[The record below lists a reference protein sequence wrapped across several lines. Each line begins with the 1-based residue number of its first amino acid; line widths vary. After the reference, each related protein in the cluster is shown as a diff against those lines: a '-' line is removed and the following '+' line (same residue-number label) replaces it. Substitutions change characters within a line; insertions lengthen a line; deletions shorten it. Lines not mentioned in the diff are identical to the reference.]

1 MIRERTKHVVTH
13 TRLVRIWL
21 VETLVSKSLCLV
33 SVMLQRLPAVLSRI
47 GIILASPL
55 VRPPIALGRGHDFA
69 RILFFSLH
77 QISLSLSLSL
87 SASPSIRLDSTQSRV
102 SKIIHRLIN
111 ILERDVLSSNAA
123 NATFLFLLFSV
134 SRSFDF
140 FSGFLPIRREQKT
153 KQNEKKRK
161 EKKRKMK

>member
-69 RILFFSLH
+69 RILFFFSPSNL
-77 QISLSLSLSL
+77 SLSLSLSL

-140 FSGFLPIRREQKT
+140 FSGFLPIRRE
-153 KQNEKKRK
+153 
-161 EKKRKMK
+161 

>member
-1 MIRERTKHVVTH
+1 MRKEPRKKYQTTSSPSSEKKTRENKKIGVKEYKERKKERKKEKKRKAMIRERTKHVVTH

-77 QISLSLSLSL
+77 QISLSLSIYLSL
-87 SASPSIRLDSTQSRV
+87 PLPRFDSIPRNL
-102 SKIIHRLIN
+102 
-111 ILERDVLSSNAA
+111 A
-123 NATFLFLLFSV
+123 F
-134 SRSFDF
+134 
-140 FSGFLPIRREQKT
+140 
-153 KQNEKKRK
+153 RK
-161 EKKRKMK
+161 